1 MRRLADLVAAPEEAS
16 AGRGWRALLLAWR
29 TLLAGWR
36 PDLVN
41 LVRMTTAAVLAYV
54 ITRLVTVGPIDLTC
68 ALTAILVTQA
78 SATGSLRM
86 GMVRVGA
93 VLTGIGVALVV
104 SIWVGL
110 TWWSL
115 AIVIFASLLL
125 GSLFRLGPQALET
138 PISGMLI
145 LGASLQNTAA
155 ETRVLTTLIGAGVGI
170 ALPLL
175 WPPAIPVGAAA
186 ASVRTVARRQAE
198 VLSSAADEMDEG
210 RVSAET
216 IAAHLRSARDVG
228 DDLGRAG
235 ELVGRVE
242 EMWQWNTRTIGRA
255 DVSPL
260 LRSGLDSLQD
270 CAAATR
276 ALFVALGQEVPQEEG
291 AVAHDFSDEV
301 RAAVAVVLRDVGS
314 CIDSFGQLVE
324 AEVSGDPEQRRR
336 LLDDNMELLRETR
349 AILTELMLVES
360 TDGRPDQWLLRG
372 SILRAVDRILQVLD
386 APARAAR
393 HAQWRDEQGR
403 RPLPG
408 PTMSREFAPL
418 DRAVL
423 SPVRTAWRRTRRP
436 RPRPGEG
443 PTHRP

>member
-16 AGRGWRALLLAWR
+16 AGRGWRALPLAWR

-170 ALPLL
+170 LLPLL
-175 WPPAIPVGAAA
+175 WPPAIPLGRASASVRAVARRLSEVFSAAA
-186 ASVRTVARRQAE
+186 ADLDEAPLTGDALAE
-198 VLSSAADEMDEG
+198 
-210 RVSAET
+210 
-216 IAAHLRSARDVG
+216 HLRAARDVG

-235 ELVGRVE
+235 ELVGQVE
-242 EMWQWNTRTIGRA
+242 EMWQWNTRTLGRA

-260 LRSGLDSLQD
+260 LRSGLDALQD
-270 CAAATR
+270 CAAASR
-276 ALFVALGQEVPQEEG
+276 ALFIALAQEAPSRTEGGQVATPE
-291 AVAHDFSDEV
+291 FSDEV
-301 RAAVAVVLRDVGS
+301 RAAMSVVLGDVGA

-324 AEVSGDPEQRRR
+324 AEISGQEQHRRER
-336 LLDDNMELLRETR
+336 LDHNVELLRETR
-349 AILTELMLVES
+349 AILTELMLMES
-360 TDGRPDQWLLRG
+360 DGGPTDQWLLRG

-386 APARAAR
+386 APARARQHAR
-393 HAQWRDEQGR
+393 WRDGQGD

-408 PTMSREFAPL
+408 PATSQEFVPL
-418 DRAVL
+418 DRAL
-423 SPVRTAWRRTRRP
+423 LTSVRRAGRRARFPGRR
-436 RPRPGEG
+436 
-443 PTHRP
+443 

>member
-1 MRRLADLVAAPEEAS
+1 MPRLSSPTARARAWATDGWHALV
-16 AGRGWRALLLAWR
+16 L
-29 TLLAGWR
+29 GWR
-36 PDLVN
+36 PDWMN
-41 LVRMTTAAVLAYV
+41 LVRVTTAAVLAYA
-54 ITRLVTVGPIDLTC
+54 ITRAVTVGPIDLTC
-68 ALTAILVTQA
+68 SLTAILVTQA

-104 SIWVGL
+104 SIWFGL

-115 AIVIFASLLL
+115 GLVIFVSLLL
-125 GSLFRLGPQALET
+125 GSLLRLGPQALET

-155 ETRVLTTLIGAGVGI
+155 ETRVLTTLIGAAVGI
-170 ALPLL
+170 LLPLL

-198 VLSSAADEMDEG
+198 VFAAAADDIDEG
-210 RVSAET
+210 RVTGES
-216 IAAHLRSARDVG
+216 IAAHLRAARDVG

-235 ELVGRVE
+235 ELVGRVS

-270 CAAATR
+270 SAAATR
-276 ALFVALGQEVPQEEG
+276 ALFVALGHEARDEDPEG
-291 AVAHDFSDEV
+291 APEFSDEV

-314 CIDSFGQLVE
+314 CIDSFGELVE
-324 AEVSGDPEQRRR
+324 AETSGDPERRR
-336 LLDDNMELLRETR
+336 ALLDDNMELLRETR
-349 AILTELMLVES
+349 AILTDLMLMES
-360 TDGRPDQWLLRG
+360 GGGPTDQWLLRG

-386 APARAAR
+386 APARAAQ
-393 HAQWRDEQGR
+393 HARWRDEQGR
-403 RPLPG
+403 RALPG
-408 PTMSREFAPL
+408 PTISREFAPL

-423 SPVRTAWRRTRRP
+423 ASLRRAWRRTRRP
-436 RPRPGEG
+436 GAAAASGAAPTRRP
-443 PTHRP
+443 

>member
-1 MRRLADLVAAPEEAS
+1 MRGGGLQAARDWS
-16 AGRGWRALLLAWR
+16 TRAGAALLE
-29 TLLAGWR
+29 GWR
-36 PDLVN
+36 PDLIN
-41 LVRMTTAAVLAYV
+41 LVRVTTAAVLAYV
-54 ITRLVTVGPIDLTC
+54 ITRAVTVGPIDLTC
-68 ALTAILVTQA
+68 SLTAILVTQA

-115 AIVIFASLLL
+115 AVVIFASLLL
-125 GSLFRLGPQALET
+125 ASLLRLGPQALET

-175 WPPAIPVGAAA
+175 WPPAIPVGSAA
-186 ASVRTVARRQAE
+186 ASVRAVARR
-198 VLSSAADEMDEG
+198 LSDVFTAAATSLDEEPVTTE
-210 RVSAET
+210 RLH
-216 IAAHLRSARDVG
+216 AHLRAARDVG
-228 DDLGRAG
+228 DELGRAS
-235 ELVGRVE
+235 ELVSRVQ

-276 ALFVALGQEVPQEEG
+276 ALFVALSHEAPDEAGDGPPE
-291 AVAHDFSDEV
+291 FSAEV
-301 RAAVAVVLRDVGS
+301 RAAMAVVLRDVGA

-324 AEVSGDPEQRRR
+324 AETVGDLEHRRA

-349 AILTELMLVES
+349 AILTELMLMES
-360 TDGRPDQWLLRG
+360 GEETAGGQWLLRG
-372 SILRAVDRILQVLD
+372 SVLRAVDRILQVLD
-386 APARAAR
+386 APARAAA
-393 HAQWRDEQGR
+393 HARWRSEQGE

-408 PTMSREFAPL
+408 PTVSHEFAPL
-418 DRAVL
+418 DRAL
-423 SPVRTAWRRTRRP
+423 LTSLRRARRPGRRWGRRPTRRP
-436 RPRPGEG
+436 
-443 PTHRP
+443 

>member
-1 MRRLADLVAAPEEAS
+1 MRGGGLQAARDWS
-16 AGRGWRALLLAWR
+16 TRAGAALLE
-29 TLLAGWR
+29 GWR
-36 PDLVN
+36 PDLIN
-41 LVRMTTAAVLAYV
+41 LVRVTTAAVLAYV
-54 ITRLVTVGPIDLTC
+54 ITRAVTVGPIDLTC
-68 ALTAILVTQA
+68 SLTAILVTQA

-115 AIVIFASLLL
+115 AVVIFASLLL
-125 GSLFRLGPQALET
+125 ASLLRLGPQALET

-175 WPPAIPVGAAA
+175 WPPAIPVGSAAT
-186 ASVRTVARRQAE
+186 SVRAVARR
-198 VLSSAADEMDEG
+198 LSDVFTAAATTLDEG
-210 RVSAET
+210 PVTTERLAG
-216 IAAHLRSARDVG
+216 HLRAARDVD

-235 ELVGRVE
+235 ELVGRVQ

-276 ALFVALGQEVPQEEG
+276 ALFVALSHEAPDEAGEG
-291 AVAHDFSDEV
+291 LPEFSDEV
-301 RAAVAVVLRDVGS
+301 RAAMAVVLRDVGS

-324 AEVSGDPEQRRR
+324 AETVGDLEQRRA

-349 AILTELMLVES
+349 AILTELMLMES
-360 TDGRPDQWLLRG
+360 GGGAGGGQWLLRG

-386 APARAAR
+386 APARAAA
-393 HAQWRDEQGR
+393 HARWRSEQGER
-403 RPLPG
+403 LLPG
-408 PTMSREFAPL
+408 PTVSHEFAPL
-418 DRAVL
+418 DRAL
-423 SPVRTAWRRTRRP
+423 LTSLRRARRSGRRRIRLPIRRP
-436 RPRPGEG
+436 
-443 PTHRP
+443 

>member
-1 MRRLADLVAAPEEAS
+1 MTTRGPQAVRDWATQ
-16 AGRGWRALLLAWR
+16 AGRALLV
-29 TLLAGWR
+29 GWR
-36 PDLVN
+36 PDTVN

-54 ITRLVTVGPIDLTC
+54 ITRAVTVGPIDLTC
-68 ALTAILVTQA
+68 SLTAILVTQA

-115 AIVIFASLLL
+115 AVVVFASLLL

-175 WPPAIPVGAAA
+175 WPPAIPVGRA
-186 ASVRTVARRQAE
+186 ASSVRDVARRLAE
-198 VLSSAADEMDEG
+198 VFSSSATAIDEAPVTAG
-210 RVSAET
+210 SVAE
-216 IAAHLRSARDVG
+216 HLRAARDVE

-235 ELVGRVE
+235 ELVGQVG

-276 ALFVALGQEVPQEEG
+276 ALFVALGHEVPDERGAGPQE
-291 AVAHDFSDEV
+291 FSDEV

-324 AEVSGDPEQRRR
+324 AEVSGDPEQRQA
-336 LLDDNMELLRETR
+336 LLDDSVELLRETR
-349 AILTELMLVES
+349 AILTELMLMES
-360 TDGRPDQWLLRG
+360 SRDDGSDQWLLRG

-386 APARAAR
+386 AQARAAA
-393 HAQWRDEQGR
+393 HARWRTEQGA

-408 PTMSREFAPL
+408 PTMSQEFAPL

-423 SPVRTAWRRTRRP
+423 ASLRRARGRPRRPGPRGTGPTRRP
-436 RPRPGEG
+436 
-443 PTHRP
+443 

>member
-1 MRRLADLVAAPEEAS
+1 MPRLTPQSALDRAGEA
-16 AGRGWRALLLAWR
+16 WRALVL
-29 TLLAGWR
+29 GWR
-36 PDLVN
+36 PDAMNV
-41 LVRMTTAAVLAYV
+41 VRVTTAAVLAYV
-54 ITRLVTVGPIDLTC
+54 ITRAVTVGPIDLTC
-68 ALTAILVTQA
+68 SLTAILVTQA

-86 GMVRVGA
+86 AMVRVGA

-115 AIVIFASLLL
+115 GLVILVSLLL
-125 GSLFRLGPQALET
+125 GSLLRLGPQALET

-155 ETRVLTTLIGAGVGI
+155 ETRVLTTLIGAAVGI

-198 VLSSAADEMDEG
+198 IFAAAAEDIDEG
-210 RVSAET
+210 AVTAESL
-216 IAAHLRSARDVG
+216 AGHLRAARDVG

-235 ELVGRVE
+235 ELVGRVQ
-242 EMWQWNTRTIGRA
+242 EMWAWNTRTIGRA

-270 CAAATR
+270 SAAATR
-276 ALFVALGQEVPQEEG
+276 ALFVALGHEARDERGESAPE
-291 AVAHDFSDEV
+291 FSDEV

-314 CIDSFGQLVE
+314 CIDSFGALVE
-324 AEVSGDPEQRRR
+324 AETSGDQERRR
-336 LLDDNMELLRETR
+336 VLLDENMELLRETR
-349 AILTELMLVES
+349 AILTELMLMES
-360 TDGRPDQWLLRG
+360 GGGPTDQWLLRG

-386 APARAAR
+386 APARAAQ
-393 HAQWRDEQGR
+393 HARWRDAQGER
-403 RPLPG
+403 ALPG
-408 PTMSREFAPL
+408 PTISREFAPL

-423 SPVRTAWRRTRRP
+423 ASLRRAWRRPRRGGPRTAADATRRP
-436 RPRPGEG
+436 
-443 PTHRP
+443 